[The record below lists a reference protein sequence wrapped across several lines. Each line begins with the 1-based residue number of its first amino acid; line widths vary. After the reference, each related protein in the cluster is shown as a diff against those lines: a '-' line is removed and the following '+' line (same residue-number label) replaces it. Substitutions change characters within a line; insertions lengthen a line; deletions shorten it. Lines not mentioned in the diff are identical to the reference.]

1 MVMAIVSEKSSSMR
15 SLRGRLVGTLFAIFA
30 CIWAIVGIYLGIQFA
45 QARSSSLDDNLDQ
58 IVRIILLSMPSDI
71 DRVSSTSNLQL
82 RPGEPARLIR
92 LGRVNFQV
100 WVKSRRENVVRSA
113 GAPSLP
119 FKPDFA
125 DGFATVNIAGEEW
138 RVCAITDARNQ
149 VQVQVG
155 KPTSELAAQL
165 RNWLYYGL
173 GLSLFVLLVLIVCL
187 KLVVSFLF
195 VQTACKKVASL
206 RRTNLSALLGRPL
219 LL

>member
-1 MVMAIVSEKSSSMR
+1 MVTAIVSGKSSNMR

-30 CIWAIVGIYLGIQFA
+30 CIWAIVGIHLGKEFA
-45 QARSSSLDDNLDQ
+45 QAGSGSQDDNLDQ
-58 IVRIILLSMPSDI
+58 IVRIILLSMPSNI
-71 DRVSSTSNLQL
+71 DRLSSSSNLQL
-82 RPGEPARLIR
+82 RSGEPARLVR

-100 WVKSRRENVVRSA
+100 WVKSRHENVVRSA

-119 FKPDFA
+119 FKPDFT

-165 RNWLYYGL
+165 R
-173 GLSLFVLLVLIVCL
+173 
-187 KLVVSFLF
+187 
-195 VQTACKKVASL
+195 
-206 RRTNLSALLGRPL
+206 
-219 LL
+219 